1 MKKPNNTTFTC
12 VGINNAISI
21 LRSKRF
27 TITNIDLLKNGR
39 AEREKQLTALM
50 SSMPVNHCEKN
61 VFFLRYSQSK
71 AQGIAITFSGNLLE
85 NDIPVSYTHLTLPT
99 NREV

>member
-27 TITNIDLLKNGR
+27 TVTNIDLLKNGR
-39 AEREKQLTALM
+39 AEREEKLTELM
-50 SSMPVNHCEKN
+50 NSMPVNHCEKN
-61 VFFLRYSQSK
+61 VFSHKYSQGK
-71 AQGIAITFSGNLLE
+71 AQGIAITFSGIVFE
-85 NDIPVSYTHLTLPT
+85 NNIPEYIDG
-99 NREV
+99 